1 MTSSLHE
8 RMTGPAKCGHKKMTT
23 GVNCIN
29 NMNRGY
35 GYEFKDQNCGTAS
48 ERIDIVKEIK
58 SLIIELENDNVPTEI
73 IINRLGDP
81 KELAKAY
88 LGNLLANSKGFSWN
102 RILIICAFYSIVGF
116 SGMIVIPCLAIIA
129 PVFMICGIAT
139 PILAAI
145 KMIDYIFSL
154 GIPYMQNI
162 GILLDGLVE
171 LNPIVEFICCVP
183 VGALLYFA
191 GRGLWKLLV
200 YYCRKVSKTK
210 QSLSI

>member
-1 MTSSLHE
+1 MEKELNEYLGKIE
-8 RMTGPAKCGHKKMTT
+8 RYLKPMA
-23 GVNCIN
+23 V
-29 NMNRGY
+29 
-35 GYEFKDQNCGTAS
+35 S
-48 ERIDIVKEIK
+48 ERVDIVKEIK

-154 GIPYMQNI
+154 GI
-162 GILLDGLVE
+162 L
-171 LNPIVEFICCVP
+171 EFCLMV
-183 VGALLYFA
+183 
-191 GRGLWKLLV
+191 
-200 YYCRKVSKTK
+200 
-210 QSLSI
+210 

>member
-1 MTSSLHE
+1 MN
-8 RMTGPAKCGHKKMTT
+8 AKLEKYLNTVEKHL
-23 GVNCIN
+23 NPLP
-29 NMNRGY
+29 
-35 GYEFKDQNCGTAS
+35 AS

-191 GRGLWKLLV
+191 GRGLWK
-200 YYCRKVSKTK
+200 RKW
-210 QSLSI
+210 